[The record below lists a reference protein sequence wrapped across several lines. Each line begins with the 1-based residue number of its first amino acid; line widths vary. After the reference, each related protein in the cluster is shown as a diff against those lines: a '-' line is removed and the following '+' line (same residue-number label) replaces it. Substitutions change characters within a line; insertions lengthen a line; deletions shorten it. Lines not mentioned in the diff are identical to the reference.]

1 MAVQIVMDQTG
12 DSRHA
17 FDPQNSEALAEAGWR
32 FDRLTAL
39 GYTAAVRTVAGES
52 GRITTFDAAVEETLF
67 FPRLAGG

>member
-17 FDPQNSEALAEAGWR
+17 FDPQNGEALAEAESR

-52 GRITTFDAAVEETLF
+52 RRTTTFDAAAEETLF
-67 FPRLAGG
+67 FPRLTGG

>member
-17 FDPQNSEALAEAGWR
+17 FDPQNSEALAEAEWR

-52 GRITTFDAAVEETLF
+52 RRITTFDAAAEETLF
-67 FPRLAGG
+67 FPRLTGG